1 MNKARLLSTVAATL
15 LLTVGIAS
23 AQTMN
28 KDEAAPNPAPA
39 AQQKAPAGK
48 MAPVMKPSAQRKAPA
63 TIGQAAPKELAP
75 GHGQNVQSHAKTKN
89 PTNAMGKSNQGAK
102 MKGSADANGAG
113 MKPNSKNQAA
123 DGKAGPSTK
132 SSDSADKSKRSTTGQ
147 GSAAGAARLSGEQRS
162 KMSTIFKKHRVKPT
176 HLNVSIRVG
185 TRVPRNVH
193 FYRLPMEV
201 YGIYPE
207 WRGYDYILV
216 GNEILVINPVTHEI
230 VAILDA

>member
-1 MNKARLLSTVAATL
+1 
-15 LLTVGIAS
+15 
-23 AQTMN
+23 
-28 KDEAAPNPAPA
+28 
-39 AQQKAPAGK
+39 
-48 MAPVMKPSAQRKAPA
+48 
-63 TIGQAAPKELAP
+63 
-75 GHGQNVQSHAKTKN
+75 
-89 PTNAMGKSNQGAK
+89 MGKTNHGDKMGGA
-102 MKGSADANGAG
+102 ADANGAG
-113 MKPNSKNQAA
+113 MMPNSKSHAA
-123 DGKAGPSTK
+123 EGKADPSTK
-132 SSDSADKSKRSTTGQ
+132 SGDAANRSKRSTTGQ

-162 KMSTIFKKHRVKPT
+162 KMTTIFKQHRVKPT